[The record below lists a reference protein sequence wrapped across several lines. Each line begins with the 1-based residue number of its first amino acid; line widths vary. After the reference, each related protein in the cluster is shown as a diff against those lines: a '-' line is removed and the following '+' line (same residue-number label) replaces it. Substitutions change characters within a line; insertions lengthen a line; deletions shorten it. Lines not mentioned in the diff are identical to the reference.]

1 MDRRELKLSNKKL
14 QEFTPEDII
23 LKSPLKIPPKELQD
37 LLSLGGVNNN
47 SYAYYDLSETEKR
60 PIIKGQKG
68 RPIVYNKSGYSI
80 TEGNVYMGNNFDDI

>member
-23 LKSPLKIPPKELQD
+23 FKSPLKIPPKELQD

-60 PIIKGQKG
+60 PIIKKQKG
-68 RPIVYNKSGYSI
+68 PPIFYNKTGYSI
-80 TEGNVYMGNNFDDI
+80 TEGNIYMGNNFDDI